1 MDARILYLTHTAS
14 IGGAENN
21 LLRLLQAWS
30 ANQISTAVL
39 LPQDG
44 PLVKVV
50 KSLGVPVGLV
60 PYYSFQW
67 RNPFRYLQTLG
78 TLLIHVLRFQADV
91 IHLNHQCLVEFAVQ
105 AGRLSHRPVVC
116 HIRNL
121 LQPQDLTPL
130 LSWLMK
136 ADAIVGVSYAV
147 LAPLRTA
154 GIPEDRLHLIP
165 NGLDLARLLNARHPR
180 ILHQELRLPATTRLV
195 GVLGRVVPEKG
206 IEVFLAAAEIISRQQ
221 RDVHFVVVG
230 EDWEQGAYVRRLK
243 EHLRQIGLD
252 GRVTFTGFRTD
263 IPDILADLEVVVTP
277 SRSDMPEGLPNTVLE
292 ALAVGDLV
300 VATRNSGTPEIIQDG
315 VNGFLVDCDDTPGL
329 AQAILKALTLSE
341 TDRRMM
347 RQAAQ
352 ESVKDRTIENQVQQL
367 GELYH
372 SLVRGKFS

>member
-1 MDARILYLTHTAS
+1 MDGRILYLTHTAS

-21 LLRLLQAWS
+21 LLRLLQAWN
-30 ANQISTAVL
+30 AKQVSTAVL

-44 PLVKVV
+44 PLVKAV

-60 PYYSFQW
+60 PYYSFRW

-121 LQPQDLTPL
+121 LQSQDLAPL

-136 ADAIVGVSYAV
+136 ADAIAGVSYAV
-147 LAPLRTA
+147 LAPLHTA

-165 NGLDLARLLNARHPR
+165 NGLDFARLLNARHPR

-206 IEVFLAAAEIISRQQ
+206 IEEFLAAAEIISCQQ
-221 RDVHFVVVG
+221 RDVHFVIVG

-263 IPDILADLEVVVTP
+263 IPDILADLDVVVTP

-315 VNGFLVDCDDTPGL
+315 VNGFLVDCDDIPGL

-341 TDRRMM
+341 TDRRMI